1 MKLQDHRREYLKAGL
16 RRQQLNSDPILQFE
30 AWMQQA
36 IDSELSDPTA
46 MTLATINDQGQPS
59 QRIVLLKQAD
69 DKGFVF
75 FTNKG
80 SHKGQAIAQ
89 NPNVS
94 LHFPWYPLERQIK
107 IIGKAELLGEDE
119 VAAYFASRPKE
130 SQLAA
135 WASEQSRV
143 IPSRDHLLKQ
153 YQGLQDKYANDDI
166 PLPTFWGGY
175 RVTPSQIEFW
185 QGGEHRL
192 HDRFEYTRQDDNRW
206 LIQRLAP

>member
-36 IDSELSDPTA
+36 IDSGLSDPTA

-69 DKGFVF
+69 HKGFVF
-75 FTNKG
+75 FTNKS

-107 IIGKAELLGEDE
+107 IMGKAELLGEDE

-153 YQGLQDKYANDDI
+153 YQDLQNKYANDDI

-192 HDRFEYTRQDDNRW
+192 HDRFEYTRQDDNDW